1 MHLDKAEHGPV
12 NTVYAQVNS
21 QLKQKSASQVT
32 AKVEAKSEAQSKNTA
47 EVDSK
52 AQAQWGFLKNI
63 VNIDRFFSSGAE
75 DRKSAGLAQ

>member
-1 MHLDKAEHGPV
+1 MHLDSVENGPADAQ
-12 NTVYAQVNS
+12 YAQVNS

-32 AKVEAKSEAQSKNTA
+32 TMATTKSESQSKTTA
-47 EVDSK
+47 GAGSH

-75 DRKSAGLAQ
+75 AKKSSSLSQ

>member
-1 MHLDKAEHGPV
+1 MHLDKAEHGP
-12 NTVYAQVNS
+12 TDAEYAQVNS

-32 AKVEAKSEAQSKNTA
+32 TKVATKSEAQSKSTA
-47 EVDSK
+47 EVDSH

-75 DRKSAGLAQ
+75 DRKSSGLSQ

>member
-1 MHLDKAEHGPV
+1 MHLDEIAHGPIDAQ
-12 NTVYAQVNS
+12 YAQVNS

-32 AKVEAKSEAQSKNTA
+32 TKVETKSEAQSKNTA

-63 VNIDRFFSSGAE
+63 VNIDRFFSSGVE
-75 DRKSAGLAQ
+75 DKKSAGLAQ